1 MEIKSI
7 KQIKNFQGKK
17 VLLRADFNVP
27 LVNGKV
33 GQSEDYR
40 IVKTLPTIKYL
51 INRGARVI
59 ILAHL
64 GRPNGKVV
72 EKFRLN
78 PVARRL

>member
-33 GQSEDYR
+33 GQSEDY
-40 IVKTLPTIKYL
+40 
-51 INRGARVI
+51 
-59 ILAHL
+59 H
-64 GRPNGKVV
+64 
-72 EKFRLN
+72 
-78 PVARRL
+78 